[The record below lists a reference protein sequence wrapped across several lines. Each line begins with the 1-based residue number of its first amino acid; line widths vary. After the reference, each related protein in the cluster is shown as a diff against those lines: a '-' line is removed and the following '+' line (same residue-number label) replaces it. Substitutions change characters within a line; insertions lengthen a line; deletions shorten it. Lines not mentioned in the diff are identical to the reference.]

1 VGYAIVMP
9 ISQYVYHNTFIPF
22 LYKEQANCEAT
33 VLFPTP
39 PFPDST
45 KITCFTDVKELSLIK
60 KTHYKVCDFLYIT
73 CTILS
78 SKNEKCTP
86 ARFITKI

>member
-60 KTHYKVCDFLYIT
+60 KTLKSL
-73 CTILS
+73 
-78 SKNEKCTP
+78 
-86 ARFITKI
+86 